1 MTDKM
6 PEVIYVFP
14 DEKSIGDRGF
24 TTTEKEKT
32 CEGLDYTPYIRQDSI
47 NVPDGLDGTLE
58 GFKRNGIPAMI
69 GFEPIYKAALEL
81 QRLKGLK

>member
-6 PEVIYVFP
+6 SDIVYVHVSGHASP
-14 DEKSIGDRGF
+14 IKERGYSGY
-24 TTTEKEKT
+24 TT
-32 CEGLDYTPYIRQDSI
+32 YIRQDSI

-81 QRLKGLK
+81 QRIKGLK